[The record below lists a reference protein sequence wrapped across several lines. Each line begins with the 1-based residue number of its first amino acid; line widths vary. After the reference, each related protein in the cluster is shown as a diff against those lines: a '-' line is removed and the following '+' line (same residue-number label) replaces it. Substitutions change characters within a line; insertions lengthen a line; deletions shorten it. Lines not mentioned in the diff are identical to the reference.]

1 MPEEFVGQ
9 VLGAV
14 DQVVGLL
21 NIDEVFRLLN
31 MPSNRKQ
38 ADYGTALVLGVA
50 TVAVAAVVGG
60 IVYFYD
66 GRRAPWN
73 RRKKHHPLTKPQWL
87 ESFDSNDG
95 RLKDGG
101 EKVLYKARK
110 GGIDISIRAEVW
122 PFLLGLYDLKSNA
135 GERQATDSIS
145 SAEFEDLRRQC
156 EVLKAIISSELNKS
170 NLEKDDSGSFEK
182 VSEEDLLESIW
193 EDGDGETSTSE
204 PSTKI
209 EDNLE
214 TTKDG
219 DLSENNVSSEP
230 QKNPKVDE
238 ILAKGPKALEDFKD
252 WMRIIRLDAVRMNA
266 EWVPYSA
273 VQANVSEEEA
283 SRRAS
288 EVGIQ
293 DDDHLEASRR
303 HHAARLVAVLEAYA
317 LYDSDTG
324 YCQGMS
330 DLLSPF
336 VALMESDSQAFW
348 CFVEFMKVA
357 KANFRMDETGIRRQ
371 LRLVG
376 QIIKCTDPQLHEHL
390 VKIQADDCYF
400 VYRMVVVLLRRE
412 LSFEQTVC
420 LWEVI
425 WADWAA
431 LRLEAAAAA
440 AGGSRSLRDALK
452 KLPASKDLLLF
463 AVSAAV
469 LQKRKFIIEKC
480 QGLDEILR
488 ECNAMAGKLDIWQLM
503 DDGRH
508 LLRIYN
514 QKVGHEKAD

>member
-1 MPEEFVGQ
+1 MPEENVGQ
-9 VLGAV
+9 VLGAI

-21 NIDEVFRLLN
+21 NIDELFRLLN

-38 ADYGTALVLGVA
+38 ADYGTALALGVA
-50 TVAVAAVVGG
+50 TVAFAAVVGG

-66 GRRAPWN
+66 GKAPWS

-87 ESFDSNDG
+87 ESFDPQDA

-122 PFLLGLYDLKSNA
+122 PFLLGLYDLKSTA
-135 GERQATDSIS
+135 AERQATDSVKR
-145 SAEFEDLRRQC
+145 AEFEDLRRQC
-156 EVLKAIISSELNKS
+156 AVLKKIITSELNKAK
-170 NLEKDDSGSFEK
+170 LEKEDSGEFEK
-182 VSEEDLLESIW
+182 VSEEDLLESAW
-193 EDGDGETSTSE
+193 EDGGGEASTSE
-204 PSTKI
+204 LSVKTVDDAESKKD
-209 EDNLE
+209 ED
-214 TTKDG
+214 T
-219 DLSENNVSSEP
+219 ENENKVPSEP
-230 QKNPKVDE
+230 PENPKVE
-238 ILAKGPKALEDFKD
+238 MILAGGPKALEDFKD

-283 SRRAS
+283 ARRGS

-293 DDDHLEASRR
+293 DDEHLEPSRR

-317 LYDSDTG
+317 LYDTETG

-376 QIIKCTDPQLHEHL
+376 QIIKCTDPQLHEQL
-390 VKIQADDCYF
+390 VRIQADDCYF

-431 LRLEAAAAA
+431 LRLEAAA
-440 AGGSRSLRDALK
+440 GVSRSVRDALR
-452 KLPASKDLLLF
+452 KLPASRDLLLF

-488 ECNAMAGKLDIWQLM
+488 ECNAVAGKLDVWQLI
-503 DDGRH
+503 DEGRH

-514 QKVGHEKAD
+514 QKIGHEKAD